1 MRKRIIQKTSV
12 ILLIIALLI
21 CTACSCA
28 KKNRAIHLTE
38 EQADEFLSSRFHGIS
53 GIESADLTTEAVG
66 GKSGRAP
73 GPTDTMTY
81 GIVMITREQADAYRN
96 GYRWEKWEND
106 VQDGYTDVIEK
117 SEIFSHEGWLTS
129 KDFTKYA
136 QSAPGNSII
145 LMNGN
150 RLWICYFTN

>member
-28 KKNRAIHLTE
+28 EKNRAIHLTE
-38 EQADEFLSSRFHGIS
+38 EQADAFLDSRFHGIS
-53 GIESADLTTEAVG
+53 GIESADLMTEVVG
-66 GKSGRAP
+66 GKSGRTP

-81 GIVMITREQADAYRN
+81 GIVTIAKKQADVYS
-96 GYRWEKWEND
+96 GEYIWEEWGDDTKEIYAD
-106 VQDGYTDVIEK
+106 LMEK
-117 SEIFSHEGWLTS
+117 SGADTS
-129 KDFTKYA
+129 DNWRVSKEFTGDVR
-136 QSAPGNSII
+136 SAAGDSII